1 MSRKVQR
8 VKYHLDPRNTRKLPS
23 EEIKVILRGADEM
36 IAQGGRSLLVKVLKG
51 SQAKEVLDLELNH
64 CPVYGY
70 YRNLSDEDVLARI
83 DWVII
88 NGYLRIEYDYRLPL
102 LTYTGAGWKIAKET
116 ISDELLE
123 GFDQLLANGQRP
135 YDMSFLKDRN
145 RDLIWLLLDKI
156 EKRGD
161 PKYIPALED
170 WYLIDYKKVKERIRQ
185 VITHLSIS

>member
-51 SQAKEVLDLELNH
+51 SKAKEVLDLELNH

-70 YRNLSDEDVLARI
+70 YRDFSEEDILARI

-102 LTYTGAGWKIAKET
+102 LTYTAAGWEIEKET

-123 GFDQLLANGQRP
+123 GFDQLLSNGRRP
-135 YDMSFLKDRN
+135 YDLSYLKDRN
-145 RDLIWLLLDKI
+145 RELIWRLLDKI

-161 PKYIPALED
+161 PKYIPVLED
-170 WYLIDYKKVKERIRQ
+170 W
-185 VITHLSIS
+185 

>member
-1 MSRKVQR
+1 
-8 VKYHLDPRNTRKLPS
+8 
-23 EEIKVILRGADEM
+23 M
-36 IAQGGRSLLVKVLKG
+36 IAQGGRSLLVKVMKG
-51 SQAKEVLDLELNH
+51 SKAKEVLERELNH

-70 YRNLSDEDVLARI
+70 YRDLSDEDVLARI

-102 LTYTGAGWKIAKET
+102 LTYTGAGWEIEKET

-123 GFDQLLANGQRP
+123 GFDQLLENGQRP

-145 RDLIWLLLDKI
+145 RDLIWHLLDKI

-161 PKYIPALED
+161 PKYIPVLQD
-170 WYLIDYKKVKERIRQ
+170 WYLIDYRKVKERIRQ
-185 VITHLSIS
+185 VITHLSMS

>member
-1 MSRKVQR
+1 
-8 VKYHLDPRNTRKLPS
+8 
-23 EEIKVILRGADEM
+23 M

-102 LTYTGAGWKIAKET
+102 LTYTGAGWKIEKET